1 MTLRTQHLFFRWFVF
16 EFDTVL
22 GKTLHVPLS
31 QYTVRERNVQYSKHH
46 ESPPFFQV
54 GGNWQTATLRLLES
68 QGHSGVR
75 RAVERGQD
83 ERVRLT
89 AGGFRILALFLDSDR
104 HANWRTWLPWSLPA
118 HLLLVI
124 KRINY
129 GMQGH
134 GDNNKIPRQ
143 QYAGDGWWVFIM
155 WYTSK

>member
-1 MTLRTQHLFFRWFVF
+1 M
-16 EFDTVL
+16 
-22 GKTLHVPLS
+22 
-31 QYTVRERNVQYSKHH
+31 YSNEHH

-54 GGNWQTATLRLLES
+54 GGNWQAATLRLLES
-68 QGHSGVR
+68 QGHSRVR

-83 ERVRLT
+83 VRVRST
-89 AGGFRILALFLDSDR
+89 AGGFRILALFWDSDR

-134 GDNNKIPRQ
+134 GDNNKIPWHNTVVTGG
-143 QYAGDGWWVFIM
+143 ACLLCGTL
-155 WYTSK
+155 TSKLHYSIYSNECSTPTMMLRLCF